1 MNRQDTNYKPI
12 FSKFDD
18 AKQYFM
24 KFLQFNYRYF
34 FITVLIFCVE
44 VFIALFVKDTFIRP
58 FLGDVIV
65 VWFVYY
71 FIKTFVNLKPIYIAV
86 FTLLFSFAVEIGQY
100 FNLVNILGLQDY
112 KWARIVI
119 GTSFS
124 WWDVLCYVIGFAF
137 LFVLDKDLRKK
148 H

>member
-1 MNRQDTNYKPI
+1 
-12 FSKFDD
+12 
-18 AKQYFM
+18 M